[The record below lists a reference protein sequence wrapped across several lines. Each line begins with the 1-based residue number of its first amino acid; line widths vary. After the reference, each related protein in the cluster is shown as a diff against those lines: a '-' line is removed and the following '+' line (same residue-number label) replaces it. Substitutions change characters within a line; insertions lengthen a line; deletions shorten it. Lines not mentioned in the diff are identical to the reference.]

1 MLSSWQFLV
10 VFLLS
15 LNLQEVLGNP
25 EDNEM
30 IFTLLHKGEEQNNKL
45 SFLQNFFSLLY
56 SFIATKTT
64 LPFLAGIS
72 YKGY

>member
-30 IFTLLHKGEEQNNKL
+30 IFALLHKGEEQNNKL
-45 SFLQNFFSLLY
+45 SFLQNFFFPIIFFY
-56 SFIATKTT
+56 SDQDNPHLF
-64 LPFLAGIS
+64 GWN
-72 YKGY
+72 